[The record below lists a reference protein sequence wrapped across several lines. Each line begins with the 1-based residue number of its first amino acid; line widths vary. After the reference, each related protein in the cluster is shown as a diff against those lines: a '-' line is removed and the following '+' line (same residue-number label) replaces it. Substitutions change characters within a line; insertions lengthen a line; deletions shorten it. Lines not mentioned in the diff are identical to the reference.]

1 MPFGLKNAPYYFS
14 RLMAELLQG
23 CEKFALPYLDD
34 VAIFSENWDD
44 HISHID
50 KVLERI
56 QNAHLT
62 IKPAKC
68 KFAQDS
74 VKYLGHVV
82 GLGKRSP
89 AQLKIQT
96 IIDFPVPR
104 TKTQVRAFL
113 GIAGYYRQYIPMF
126 SSLAAPLTEL
136 LKGKS
141 KKGYIDWT
149 SECQESFVQLKEPMQ
164 EQIRALCV
172 GLLHYNHL
180 ILKLFINP
188 GEVMPMQM
196 P

>member
-1 MPFGLKNAPYYFS
+1 MKNRKFCFKLGFLYFVTYCF
-14 RLMAELLQG
+14 L
-23 CEKFALPYLDD
+23 
-34 VAIFSENWDD
+34 ENWDD

-56 QNAHLT
+56 QNARLT

-89 AQLKIQT
+89 AQLKVQT
-96 IIDFPVPR
+96 ILDFPVPR

-149 SECQESFVQLKEPMQ
+149 SLGMYK
-164 EQIRALCV
+164 
-172 GLLHYNHL
+172 
-180 ILKLFINP
+180 NP
-188 GEVMPMQM
+188 LYI
-196 P
+196 

>member
-1 MPFGLKNAPYYFS
+1 MRPYYFS

-56 QNAHLT
+56 RDARLT

-89 AQLKIQT
+89 AQLKVQT
-96 IIDFPVPR
+96 ILDFPVPR
-104 TKTQVRAFL
+104 TKTQ
-113 GIAGYYRQYIPMF
+113 
-126 SSLAAPLTEL
+126 
-136 LKGKS
+136 
-141 KKGYIDWT
+141 WT
-149 SECQESFVQLKEPMQ
+149 LKEQTFPSS
-164 EQIRALCV
+164 EKVLSRGRRSCGECSEEV
-172 GLLHYNHL
+172 GEKGLLESRSL
-180 ILKLFINP
+180 TFRIDSSEKDMRRTGFEGPEESQTI
-188 GEVMPMQM
+188 
-196 P
+196 